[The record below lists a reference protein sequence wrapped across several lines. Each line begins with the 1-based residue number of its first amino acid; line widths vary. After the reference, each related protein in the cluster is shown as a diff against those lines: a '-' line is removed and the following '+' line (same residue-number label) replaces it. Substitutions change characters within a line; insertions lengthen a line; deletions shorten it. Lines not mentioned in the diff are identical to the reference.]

1 MKNYRPVPLLPI
13 SRKILERLTFNEMF
27 RFLIE
32 NNLTSSNQSHFKPE
46 DFCIKQLLSITHEIY
61 KSFDDKFEVKG
72 VFLDTSKAFDK
83 VWHKC
88 IILKLKQNV
97 ISSKLLSVLSE
108 FLKKRKQR
116 ITLNWQVSSWIGVN
130 AGVPQESILRRLLLL
145 VYINDLADGLSSNP
159 KLFANDA
166 SFFH

>member
-1 MKNYRPVPLLPI
+1 
-13 SRKILERLTFNEMF
+13 MF

-32 NNLTSSNQSHFKPE
+32 NNLISSNQSRFKPE

-61 KSFDDKFEVKG
+61 KSFDDKFEVRG

-88 IILKLKQNV
+88 IILKLKQKSFPVNY
-97 ISSKLLSVLSE
+97 SVYYLN
-108 FLKKRKQR
+108 FWKKRKQR

-130 AGVPQESILRRLLLL
+130 AGVPQESILGRLLLL